1 MNAPMKTT
9 VNFKDLGPE
18 LLNEFD
24 SFDEHEYVRRF
35 ELDDG
40 NGNTLIAFIAVH
52 NTNLGPA
59 LGGSRMKAYDSEAEA
74 INDVLRLSRGM
85 TYKNALA
92 GLPLGGGKAV
102 IIGNHRTQ
110 KTAEL
115 MQNMGAAVETF
126 EGAYVTAE
134 DSGTSEEDMV
144 EMSKH
149 TDHVTGLPPEKLAGS
164 DYGNLGGNPSP
175 LTALGC
181 YHGVLAAVTY
191 RYQGAKTLKDITV
204 SIQGVGAVGLE
215 LGKLLAQDGAKIIAC
230 DIAQEN
236 IDAAKA
242 QIKDI
247 EIVGVDEIFGV
258 DADIFAP
265 CAMGG
270 ALNDETIAQLNVDI
284 IAGAA
289 NNQLLKAHHDKILN
303 DKEILYV
310 PDYVIN
316 SGGVICVGYEY
327 FRKSGYNPQDF
338 NIERGSMVA
347 HVEQIG
353 LTVMDIITQAHNRHL
368 PTGEAADKLA
378 EEKFVKGQA
387 LKDVGNDDSNQ
398 EADSSFGSN
407 GGTRLVQ

>member
-1 MNAPMKTT
+1 MNYT
-9 VNFKDLGPE
+9 DLGAE
-18 LLNEFD
+18 YLNEFE
-24 SFDEHEYVRRF
+24 SFDDHETVRRF
-35 ELDDG
+35 ELEDG
-40 NGNTLIAFIAVH
+40 IIAFIAVH

-59 LGGSRMKAYDSEAEA
+59 LGGCRMKRYTNEAEA

-102 IIGNHRTQ
+102 IVGDYRTQ

-115 MQNMGAAVETF
+115 MQAMGAAVESF

-144 EMSKH
+144 EMSTQ
-149 TDHVTGLPPEKLAGS
+149 TDHVTGLPPEMLEGS

-181 YHGVLAAVTY
+181 YHGVLSAVQH
-191 RYQGAKTLKDITV
+191 RYQGEKTLKDLTV
-204 SIQGVGAVGLE
+204 SVQGVGAVGLE
-215 LGKLLAQDGAKIIAC
+215 LAKLLKQDGAKIIAA
-230 DIAQEN
+230 DIAQ
-236 IDAAKA
+236 DHLDKAKSELG
-242 QIKDI
+242 DV
-247 EIVGVDEIFGV
+247 EIVSPDDIFGV
-258 DADIFAP
+258 EADIFAP

-270 ALNDETIAQLNVDI
+270 ALNDETIAQLKVDI

-289 NNQLLKAHHDKILN
+289 NNQLLKSHHDKMLVEKN
-303 DKEILYV
+303 ILYV

-338 NIERGSMVA
+338 NIERGAMVA
-347 HVEQIG
+347 HVEQISQ
-353 LTVMDIITQAHNRHL
+353 TVTDILVQAQDRSL
-368 PTGEAADKLA
+368 PTGETADQLA
-378 EEKFVKGQA
+378 EEKFLQGVA
-387 LKDVGNDDSNQ
+387 LKSVDDESNP
-398 EADSSFGSN
+398 EDGSNFGSN
-407 GGTRLVQ
+407 DGTRLVQ

>member
-1 MNAPMKTT
+1 MNYT
-9 VNFKDLGPE
+9 DLGAE
-18 LLNEFD
+18 YLNEFE
-24 SFDEHEYVRRF
+24 SFDDHETVRRF
-35 ELDDG
+35 ELEDG
-40 NGNTLIAFIAVH
+40 IIAFIAVH

-59 LGGSRMKAYDSEAEA
+59 LGGCRMKRYTNEAEA

-102 IIGNHRTQ
+102 IVGDYRTQ

-115 MQNMGAAVETF
+115 MQAMGAAVESF

-144 EMSKH
+144 EMSTQ
-149 TDHVTGLPPEKLAGS
+149 TDHVTGLPPEMLEGS

-181 YHGVLAAVTY
+181 YHGVLSAVQH
-191 RYQGAKTLKDITV
+191 RYQGEKTLKDLTV
-204 SIQGVGAVGLE
+204 SVQGVGAVGLE
-215 LGKLLAQDGAKIIAC
+215 LAKLLKQDGAKIIAA
-230 DIAQEN
+230 DIAQ
-236 IDAAKA
+236 DHLDKAKSELG
-242 QIKDI
+242 DV
-247 EIVGVDEIFGV
+247 EIVSPDDIFGV
-258 DADIFAP
+258 EADIFAP

-270 ALNDETIAQLNVDI
+270 ALNDETIAQLKVDI

-289 NNQLLKAHHDKILN
+289 NNQLLKSHHDKMLVEKN
-303 DKEILYV
+303 ILYV

-338 NIERGSMVA
+338 NIERGAMVA
-347 HVEQIG
+347 HVEQISQ
-353 LTVMDIITQAHNRHL
+353 TVTDILVQAQDRSL
-368 PTGEAADKLA
+368 PTGETADQLA
-378 EEKFVKGQA
+378 EEKFLQGAA
-387 LKDVGNDDSNQ
+387 LKSVDDESNP
-398 EADSSFGSN
+398 EDGSNFGSN
-407 GGTRLVQ
+407 DGTRLVQ